1 MKKLILST
9 IFVSF
14 IFVFGYSQ
22 NTNYKIIKKD
32 GKIYYNKNLPV
43 YFWIST
49 TPNDNSGD
57 VLMTSHSTKS
67 YANPMYF
74 DTEGYNTLQT
84 NYASDSLKKKFGHQE
99 YKIYADGYPPELNVY
114 FRGSRKY
121 VSGKFYYNTQL
132 KVEIKAKDYISGIEK
147 IMYSINDEDYKVYTN
162 PLSFEVPGKY
172 KLTCYA
178 VDIVGNQSKIYTF
191 NFNVK

>member
-49 TPNDNSGD
+49 TPNDNSSD

-74 DTEGYNTLQT
+74 DTEGYNTFQT
-84 NYASDSLKKKFGHQE
+84 NYASDSLKKSFVHQG
-99 YKIYADGYPPELNVY
+99 YKIYSDGYPPELNVY

-121 VSGKFYYNTQL
+121 ISGKFYYNSKL
-132 KVEIKAKDYISGIEK
+132 KIEIKAKDYISGLEK
-147 IMYSINDEDYKVYTN
+147 IMYSINDENYKVYTN
-162 PLSFEVPGKY
+162 PLSFEATGKY

-178 VDIVGNQSKIYTF
+178 VDFVGNQSKIHTF
-191 NFNVK
+191 NFNIK